1 MHDDSFYYN
10 VIRRNIKKIRK
21 KKGLTQKQLAT
32 RAGITMNYLAKI
44 ESEKM
49 QRSFTV
55 LILGKI
61 ADALEVDISEFFKQ
75 D

>member
-21 KKGLTQKQLAT
+21 KKGLTQKQLAI